1 MKRIIGF
8 SLVCASLLNAS
19 EATLDPITVES
30 TTLNDISG
38 EEVRS
43 ADLAEA
49 LSTEVPSINLIRRSG
64 IANDVLLRGQKRDNI
79 NVTMDGTKVY
89 GACPNRMDPPTSHVL
104 TNNIE
109 SVEIIEGP
117 YDVENFGTL
126 SGAIK
131 INMKEPSEEAGGEV
145 SVNTG
150 TWGYRKLS
158 GTATGGN
165 DRVQLLI
172 SASTEWGNQYED
184 GNDNT
189 LAEQLELATTGTS
202 NASKQ
207 YQSVYRD
214 MEAFEKKTFM
224 GKVNVNVT
232 DDQQLKFSY
241 TNNQSDDV
249 LYPNSGMDA
258 LYDNSKI
265 YNVEYI
271 IRNLAPLSKKLSL
284 QAYQSEVDHPMSN
297 YYRKSALMM
306 EMTSALSTKVQGARV
321 KNSFEAAH
329 TAFTVGLDASDRKW
343 DGTYSLNGV
352 PTGVQSIDDVE
363 TKNRAIFAE
372 AAKRFGDL
380 SVKVGMR
387 YDDTSVTPGNTT
399 QLSNDYEAFS
409 ANVFATYD
417 VTSSTSIFAGAGK
430 SSRVPDARELYFVSS
445 DNVEVGTNT
454 LNQTT
459 NYEVDLGA
467 EHKYEHARAKI
478 KTFYSKLDDY
488 IYYNTSNTTLIMK
501 GMPPALTPVAY
512 HAFENI
518 DATIYGVE
526 LSGSI
531 YPTDAI
537 SIDMGLAYQRGKKD
551 RALAGQTDKDL
562 ADIPPLKGNLAVS
575 YNYQNDSYARVE
587 MIAADSWD
595 TFDADNGEQKLGGY
609 GIVNLKVSHDVNER
623 FNLTAGLDNVF
634 DKTYAVSNTYQDLT
648 LLQGTGGDVMLL
660 NEPGRYLYVNATYKF

>member
-8 SLVCASLLNAS
+8 SLVCASLLHAAD
-19 EATLDPITVES
+19 ATLEPLTVES

-38 EEVRS
+38 EEVKS

-49 LSTEVPSINLIRRSG
+49 LSKKVPSINLIRRSG
-64 IANDVLLRGQKRDNI
+64 IANDVTLRGQKRDNI

-126 SGAIK
+126 SGGIK
-131 INMKEPSEEAGGEV
+131 ITMKEPTEETTGEV
-145 SVNTG
+145 SFNAG

-158 GTATGGN
+158 GSASGGN
-165 DRVQLLI
+165 DRVQVLF
-172 SASTEWGNQYED
+172 SASTEQSNQYED
-184 GNDNT
+184 GDDNT
-189 LAEQLELATTGTS
+189 LAEQLEAATAGAPMSTM
-202 NASKQ
+202 AKR
-207 YQSVYRD
+207 YQSRYRE
-214 MEAFEKKTFM
+214 MEAYEKKTFM

-232 DDQQLKFSY
+232 EDQQLKLSY

-249 LYPNSGMDA
+249 MYPNSGMDA

-271 IRNLAPLSKKLSL
+271 IRNLAPLSKTLSL
-284 QAYQSEVDHPMSN
+284 QAYQSEVDHPMANS
-297 YYRKSALMM
+297 YRMSA
-306 EMTSALSTKVQGARV
+306 MTMDMLSTLSTKVQGAKV
-321 KNSFEAAH
+321 KNSFEIAD
-329 TAFTVGLDASDRKW
+329 TTVTVGLDASDRKW
-343 DGTYSLNGV
+343 DGYYVLNGI
-352 PTGVQSIDDVE
+352 PTGVQSIDNVE
-363 TKNRAIFAE
+363 TQNRAIFAE

-380 SVKVGMR
+380 RIKAGMR
-387 YDDTSVTPGNTT
+387 YDDTSITPDNTT
-399 QLSNDYEAFS
+399 QRRNDYEAFN
-409 ANVFATYD
+409 ANIFATYNL
-417 VTSSTSIFAGAGK
+417 TSSTSIFAGAGK

-445 DNVEVGTNT
+445 DNVQAGTET
-454 LNQTT
+454 LKQTT
-459 NYEVDLGA
+459 NYEIDLGA
-467 EHKYEHARAKI
+467 EHKYEHASVKL

-488 IYYNTSNTTLIMK
+488 IYYNSDNTTTIMK
-501 GMPPALTPVAY
+501 MMVPTQVAY

-518 DATIYGVE
+518 DATIYGVQ

-551 RALAGQTDKDL
+551 RALAGQIDKDL
-562 ADIPPLKGNLAVS
+562 ADIPPLKGNLSLS

-587 MIAADSWD
+587 VVAADRWD
-595 TFDADNGEQKLGGY
+595 NYDADNGEQEIAGY
-609 GIVNLKVSHDVNER
+609 GIVNLKLSHDVNER
-623 FNLTAGLDNVF
+623 FNLTAGLDNLL
-634 DKTYAVSNTYQDLT
+634 DKTYAVSNSYMDLT
-648 LLQGTGGDVMLL
+648 LIQAPGSDVMLL